1 MKKDMLKA
9 ISRLLDAAG
18 VEIKETRNR
27 QGQYCGIEIS
37 LKNDTITPVD
47 IKTGPYPGFPTDLL
61 PQWVAFMTQ
70 AQATRTKKYAIIH
83 DNIYD
88 SRFNYVHGLKK
99 LGAVIEEVNER
110 EHRVYA
116 GTLEIITVIIVL
128 EYVRGKGDI

>member
-1 MKKDMLKA
+1 MKEDMLKA
-9 ISRLLDAAG
+9 ICQPLDAAG

-37 LKNDTITPVD
+37 LKNGTITPVD

-70 AQATRTKKYAIIH
+70 AQATRTKTYAVIH

>member
-1 MKKDMLKA
+1 
-9 ISRLLDAAG
+9 
-18 VEIKETRNR
+18 
-27 QGQYCGIEIS
+27 
-37 LKNDTITPVD
+37 
-47 IKTGPYPGFPTDLL
+47 
-61 PQWVAFMTQ
+61 MTQ